1 MLVDINVH
9 RAVLLQILK
18 AIYTDTTLGP
28 VLGFKGG
35 TAALLF
41 YNLDRFSVDLD
52 FDLLA
57 SDKEDYV
64 YTRLEKM
71 LPEFG
76 RIKEKYKKYYTLFF
90 ILSYSNETHNVK
102 VEISRRQ
109 TDVRYSPQNYLGIS
123 MLVQDKEDMFA
134 NKLIAM
140 MERKNPANRDIYDVW
155 FFLKNHWNI
164 NKQIIETHSSL
175 SLEEYLKKTIDYL
188 KRRSDTYILQGLGE
202 LLDAKQK
209 TWVKAKLKDETLFL
223 LKVML
228 DNART
233 MGNQKNY

>member
-1 MLVDINVH
+1 MLINLNTH
-9 RAVLLQILK
+9 KTVLFQILK

-52 FDLLA
+52 FDLLDN
-57 SDKEDYV
+57 SKEDFV
-64 YTRLEKM
+64 YKRLESI

-76 RIKEKYKKYYTLFF
+76 SIKEKYKKYYTLFF
-90 ILSYSNETHNVK
+90 MLSYSDEAHNVK
-102 VEISRRQ
+102 VEVSRRQ
-109 TDVRYSPQNYLGIS
+109 TNGHYLLQNYLGVS
-123 MLVQDKEDMFA
+123 MLVQEKKDMFA

-140 MERKNPANRDIYDVW
+140 VERKNPANRDIYDLW

-164 NKQIIETHSSL
+164 NKEIIEKHSGISFI
-175 SLEEYLKKTIDYL
+175 EYLKKAVDYL
-188 KRRSDTYILQGLGE
+188 EHFNDTYILQGLGE
-202 LLDAKQK
+202 LLDVKQK
-209 TWVKAKLKDETLFL
+209 VWVKANLKTETLFL

-228 DNART
+228 DNVSAAP
-233 MGNQKNY
+233 